1 MATLMKP
8 PNREQTKMSDPIEEM
23 MKNITP
29 EIMEEAKRQGRE
41 LDIRTRAT
49 MEQIRNYISFD
60 EPAFVLTLIHKLFQ
74 ESYNGLGA
82 CGDASGYRKAIV
94 YDLMDMANHWVAT
107 QEKDHPQ

>member
-23 MKNITP
+23 MKTVTP

-49 MEQIRNYISFD
+49 VEQIRNYISFD
-60 EPAFVLTLIHKLFQ
+60 EPAFVLTLIHRLFK
-74 ESYNGLGA
+74 ESYNKLDA
-82 CGDASGYRKAIV
+82 RGDASGYRKAIV
-94 YDLMDMANHWVAT
+94 YDLMDIANYWVAT